1 MGANLK
7 ADWKALK
14 KLLADQRVQLP
25 KIATMD
31 LLMLYL
37 RHSTTIAG
45 LFDKIDKAY
54 DAGEVEDAEKAF
66 KELKP
71 KVEAF
76 LKAAE
81 ELQKK
86 IGVATPEAKKASTTM
101 KNVINDV
108 RGLVLVARAE
118 VVGLKEIAGREG
130 VELDAKKVAE
140 WEKKLDEMNTIITK
154 NLGILGNVGV
164 TMDGLKNEIKRIRD
178 KIILAGTQKL
188 ARDNAAAQTA
198 AAARRDYDIRRGE
211 FDGRVIDFD
220 RVRASLEKQLPALKV
235 YITRSGMEAL
245 HGKQA
250 YTEATNLLNGAA
262 ADLDARADE
271 IRKMKVLFNKL
282 ESELQRVE
290 GQP

>member
-14 KLLADQRVQLP
+14 KLLADQRVQIP
-25 KIATMD
+25 KISKSD
-31 LLMLYL
+31 RIKLYFG
-37 RHSTTIAG
+37 HMTTIAG
-45 LFDKIDKAY
+45 LFDKIDKAF
-54 DAGEVEDAEKAF
+54 DAGELENAEKAF

-76 LKAAE
+76 LKSAE
-81 ELQKK
+81 ELQKD
-86 IGVATPEAKKASTTM
+86 IGVATPEAKKASTTL
-101 KNVINDV
+101 KNVINDIK
-108 RGLVLVARAE
+108 GLVLVARAE
-118 VVGLKEIAGREG
+118 VVALKEAAGREG
-130 VELDAKKVAE
+130 VQLDAKKVAE

-164 TMDGLKNEIKRIRD
+164 TMDGLKSEANKIRE
-178 KIILAGTQKL
+178 KVILASNQLRSG
-188 ARDNAAAQTA
+188 DNAAAQTLA
-198 AAARRDYDIRRGE
+198 TARRDYDIRRGE
-211 FDGRVIDFD
+211 FDGRVTDFG

-262 ADLDARADE
+262 ADLDARAEE
-271 IRKMKVLFNKL
+271 IRDMKVLFDKL
-282 ESELQRVE
+282 ETGLKRVE
-290 GQP
+290 AQL